1 MGANHRLLI
10 SSIAR
15 MFVACTGAGLIAGC
29 ATTSDQ
35 IVSGSKK
42 PLRTTPLIIEQ
53 MNGAYVF
60 CVDDCPRPSIKT
72 LHSTASPLTLAA
84 MAAPA
89 IDSKPLPAQTTSG
102 QVQPVAA
109 ADTART
115 TAGARDAKTAD
126 KALKVA
132 GKPTQDADSSA
143 ATASRMMVYFAAGSP
158 SLGPEGRDR
167 VTALAQV
174 AGDDKVITLTGRV
187 TTDAPSEADI
197 KLALSRCLAV
207 KYALVAQGVAKER
220 IKIIPPDIKAYW
232 ATNPAAPSNR
242 SVGVGLRS

>member
-15 MFVACTGAGLIAGC
+15 MFVACTGAGFIAGC

-35 IVSGSKK
+35 IVSGNKK
-42 PLRTTPLIIEQ
+42 PLRTTPLNIEQ
-53 MNGAYVF
+53 LNGAYVF
-60 CVDDCPRPSIKT
+60 CADDCPRPTIKT
-72 LHSTASPLTLAA
+72 LRSTASPLTLAA

-89 IDSKPLPAQTTSG
+89 IVSKPVPAQTTPG

-109 ADTART
+109 ADTAII
-115 TAGARDAKTAD
+115 TAGARDARVAEE
-126 KALKVA
+126 ARKVA
-132 GKPTQDADSSA
+132 GKPTPDADSSA
-143 ATASRMMVYFAAGSP
+143 ATASRLMVYFAAGSP

-167 VTALAQV
+167 VAALAQM

-187 TTDAPSEADI
+187 ATDAPSEADI

-207 KYALVAQGVAKER
+207 KYALVAQGVVKER

-232 ATNPAAPSNR
+232 AANPAAPSNR